1 MALKR
6 QFDFLS
12 VYPRHPLYYL
22 TELWKWECARA
33 INLTTWPSNAS
44 STLSRFALNDVSF
57 FAPRDNDVS
66 VFNSVKYN

>member
-1 MALKR
+1 MGNFFS
-6 QFDFLS
+6 QGPS
-12 VYPRHPLYYL
+12 IISQHGP
-22 TELWKWECARA
+22 
-33 INLTTWPSNAS
+33 WPSNAS